1 MRETGKSRVI
11 GLLGVGFDTEDGQIR
26 ITQADEYRVIMGS
39 GETHKELQKICSRI
53 NKSIKASGKKLTD
66 FSPEEFMELVKE
78 LH

>member
-1 MRETGKSRVI
+1 MREAGQSRVV

-26 ITQADEYRVIMGS
+26 ITQADEYHVIMGS
-39 GETHKELQKICSRI
+39 GETHKELHKICRRI
-53 NKSIKASGKKLTD
+53 NLSIKGSGKKLTD